1 MLLAVKS
8 NNSVVNSQQD
18 FYVVV
23 ALPGVSTAA
32 PDSVIDLPRQRV
44 EGPRD
49 IQLWLCIG
57 EEETEAK
64 EVSEKHEVMNA
75 ATFTFSVSSQL
86 YSAVVKM
93 HFFKLFS
100 PLDIVDDYNHP
111 HKFILLSNQVKHER
125 FISPLCM

>member
-32 PDSVIDLPRQRV
+32 TPDSVIDLPRQRV
-44 EGPRD
+44 EGPGN

-57 EEETEAK
+57 DQETEAK
-64 EVSEKHEVMNA
+64 EVSEKHEIMKA
-75 ATFTFSVSSQL
+75 ANV
-86 YSAVVKM
+86 Y
-93 HFFKLFS
+93 
-100 PLDIVDDYNHP
+100 I
-111 HKFILLSNQVKHER
+111 
-125 FISPLCM
+125 